1 METRKVLF
9 YFVNREKMSIFAGDF
24 QTLLKT
30 ILKTV
35 YIMSNN
41 IYLKKGL
48 DLPIC
53 GTAAQNTK
61 KVITPD
67 VVAVKPTDFRG
78 LVPRL
83 LVREGDKVLAGTPV
97 LADKMSQNILF
108 ASPVSGTVAEVVR
121 GEKRKLLEVRIKA
134 DEKQEYVDFG
144 VKKVS
149 EMTAAQIKDALLE
162 AGLWPAITQRPYG
175 IIANPAIKPKA
186 IFVSSFSTAPLAANP
201 EYALREDLEH
211 IQTAINALGKLTDGG
226 VHFSLNSENYS
237 GTPFHKVENVIQHTF
252 TGKHPAGNVGV
263 QIHHISPIRK
273 GETVWTV
280 SLLMLAAIGK
290 LFNTGK
296 YDVRRKIAV
305 TGPKAINPA
314 YVEGYPGIAI
324 KDVKEFYDASED
336 LRYVSGD
343 VLTGTNVG
351 ADGFLGFFDNQI
363 TILEEGD
370 KYELL
375 GWAKPCRPKLFSA
388 SRTYF
393 SWLTPK
399 KRYDMDTNLHGGPRA
414 FVVNDVYSKVL
425 PMELYPVHLLKAC
438 LANNIDDMEK
448 FGIYEVL
455 EEDLALCEY
464 VCPSKI
470 YIQQIITDGIAL
482 MLKEMC

>member
-1 METRKVLF
+1 
-9 YFVNREKMSIFAGDF
+9 
-24 QTLLKT
+24 
-30 ILKTV
+30 
-35 YIMSNN
+35 MSNN
-41 IYLKKGL
+41 IYLKQGL
-48 DLPIC
+48 DIPIS
-53 GTAAQNTK
+53 GVAAQNTR
-61 KVITPD
+61 KVIVPD
-67 VVAVKPTDFRG
+67 VVAVKPTDFRS
-78 LVPRL
+78 LVPKL

-134 DEKQEYVDFG
+134 DAEQEYVDFG
-144 VKKVS
+144 VKRVEDLS
-149 EMTAAQIKDALLE
+149 AEQIKEALLA
-162 AGLWPAITQRPYG
+162 AGLWPALTQRPYG
-175 IIANPAIKPKA
+175 IIANPEVKPKA
-186 IFVSSFSTAPLAANP
+186 IFVSAFSTAPLAASP
-201 EYALREDLEH
+201 EFTLKDEIAN
-211 IQTAINALGKLTDGG
+211 IQTAVNALGKLTDGG
-226 VHFSLNSENYS
+226 VHFSLNSANYS
-237 GTPFHKVENVIQHTF
+237 GTPFHKMENVIPHTF

-314 YVEGYPGIAI
+314 YVEGYPGISM
-324 KDVKEFYDASED
+324 KDVKEFYNASEN
-336 LRYVSGD
+336 LRYISGD

-351 ADGFLGFFDNQI
+351 AEGFTGFFDNQI

-375 GWAKPCRPKLFSA
+375 GWAKPCRSKLFSA

-393 SWLTPK
+393 SWLTPNK
-399 KRYDMDTNLHGGPRA
+399 KYDMDTNLHGGPRA
-414 FVVNDVYSKVL
+414 FVVNDVYGKVL
-425 PMELYPVHLLKAC
+425 PMDLYPVYLLKAC
-438 LANNIDDMEK
+438 LANDIDKMEK

>member
-1 METRKVLF
+1 
-9 YFVNREKMSIFAGDF
+9 
-24 QTLLKT
+24 
-30 ILKTV
+30 
-35 YIMSNN
+35 MSNN

-48 DLPIC
+48 DLPIN

-61 KVITPD
+61 KVIVPD
-67 VVAVKPTDFRG
+67 VVAVKPTDFRS
-78 LVPRL
+78 LVPKL

-108 ASPVSGTVAEVVR
+108 TSPVSGTVAEVVR

-134 DEKQEYVDFG
+134 DAEQEYVDFG
-144 VKKVS
+144 VKKVAD
-149 EMTAAQIKDALLE
+149 MTAEQIKEALLA
-162 AGLWPAITQRPYG
+162 AGLWPALTQRPYG
-175 IIANPAIKPKA
+175 IIANPEVKPKA
-186 IFVSSFSTAPLAANP
+186 IFVSAFSTAPLAASP
-201 EYALREDLEH
+201 EYALRDDIEH

-226 VHFSLNSENYS
+226 VHFSLNSANYS

-252 TGKHPAGNVGV
+252 EGKHPAGNVGV

-324 KDVKEFYDASED
+324 KDVAEFYNAAEN

-351 ADGFLGFFDNQI
+351 ANGYLGFFDNQI

-375 GWAKPCRPKLFSA
+375 GWAKPVRCKLFSA

-399 KRYDMDTNLHGGPRA
+399 KKYDMDTNLHGGPRA

-425 PMELYPVHLLKAC
+425 PMNLFPVHLLKAC
-438 LANNIDDMEK
+438 LANDIDGMEK

-455 EEDLALCEY
+455 EEDFALCEY
-464 VCPSKI
+464 VDPSKI

>member
-1 METRKVLF
+1 
-9 YFVNREKMSIFAGDF
+9 
-24 QTLLKT
+24 
-30 ILKTV
+30 
-35 YIMSNN
+35 MSNN

-48 DLPIC
+48 DLPIN
-53 GTAAQNTK
+53 GTATQNTK
-61 KVITPD
+61 KVIVPD
-67 VVAVKPTDFRG
+67 VVAVKPTDFRS
-78 LVPRL
+78 LVPKL

-108 ASPVSGTVAEVVR
+108 TSPVSGTVAEVVR

-134 DEKQEYVDFG
+134 DAEQEYVDFG
-144 VKKVS
+144 VKKVA
-149 EMTAAQIKDALLE
+149 EMTAEQIKEALLA
-162 AGLWPAITQRPYG
+162 AGLWPALTQRPYG
-175 IIANPAIKPKA
+175 IIANPEVKPKA
-186 IFVSSFSTAPLAANP
+186 IFVSAFSTAPLAASP
-201 EYALREDLEH
+201 EYALRDDLEH

-226 VHFSLNSENYS
+226 VHFSLNTVNYS

-252 TGKHPAGNVGV
+252 EGKHPAGNVGV

-324 KDVKEFYDASED
+324 KDVAEFYNASEN
-336 LRYVSGD
+336 LRFVSGD

-351 ADGFLGFFDNQI
+351 ANGYLGFFDNQI

-375 GWAKPCRPKLFSA
+375 GWAKPVRCKLFSA

-393 SWLTPK
+393 SWLTPNK
-399 KRYDMDTNLHGGPRA
+399 KYDMDTNLHGGPRA
-414 FVVNDVYSKVL
+414 FVVNDVYGKVL
-425 PMELYPVHLLKAC
+425 PMNLFPVHLLKAC
-438 LANNIDDMEK
+438 LANDIDGMEK

-464 VCPSKI
+464 VDPSKI

>member
-1 METRKVLF
+1 
-9 YFVNREKMSIFAGDF
+9 
-24 QTLLKT
+24 
-30 ILKTV
+30 
-35 YIMSNN
+35 MSNN

-48 DLPIC
+48 DLPIN
-53 GTAAQNTK
+53 GAATQNTK
-61 KVITPD
+61 KVIVPD
-67 VVAVKPTDFRG
+67 VVAVKPTDFRS
-78 LVPRL
+78 LVPKL

-108 ASPVSGTVAEVVR
+108 TSPVSGTVAEVVR

-134 DEKQEYVDFG
+134 DAEQEYVDYG
-144 VKKVS
+144 VKKVAD
-149 EMTAAQIKDALLE
+149 MTAEQIKEALLA
-162 AGLWPAITQRPYG
+162 AGLWPALTQRPYG
-175 IIANPAIKPKA
+175 IIANPEVKPKA
-186 IFVSSFSTAPLAANP
+186 IFVSAFSTAPLAASP
-201 EYALREDLEH
+201 EYALRDDIEH

-226 VHFSLNSENYS
+226 VHFSLNSANYS
-237 GTPFHKVENVIQHTF
+237 GTPFHRIENVIPHTF

-324 KDVKEFYDASED
+324 KDVAEFYNASEN
-336 LRYVSGD
+336 LRFVSGD

-351 ADGFLGFFDNQI
+351 ANGYLGFFDNQI

-375 GWAKPCRPKLFSA
+375 GWAKPVRCKLFSA

-399 KRYDMDTNLHGGPRA
+399 KKYDMDTNLHGGPRA
-414 FVVNDVYSKVL
+414 FVVNDVYGKVL
-425 PMELYPVHLLKAC
+425 PMNLFPVHLLKAC
-438 LANNIDDMEK
+438 LANDIDGMEK

-464 VCPSKI
+464 VDPSKI

>member
-1 METRKVLF
+1 
-9 YFVNREKMSIFAGDF
+9 
-24 QTLLKT
+24 
-30 ILKTV
+30 
-35 YIMSNN
+35 MSNN
-41 IYLKKGL
+41 IYLKQGL
-48 DLPIC
+48 DIPIS
-53 GTAAQNTK
+53 GVAAQNTR
-61 KVITPD
+61 KVIVPD
-67 VVAVKPTDFRG
+67 VVAVKPTDFRS
-78 LVPRL
+78 LVPKL

-134 DEKQEYVDFG
+134 DAEQEYVDFG
-144 VKKVS
+144 VKRVEDLS
-149 EMTAAQIKDALLE
+149 AEQIKEALLA
-162 AGLWPAITQRPYG
+162 AGLWPALTQRPYG
-175 IIANPAIKPKA
+175 IIANPEVKPKA
-186 IFVSSFSTAPLAANP
+186 IFVSAFSTAPLAASP
-201 EYALREDLEH
+201 EFTLKDEIAN
-211 IQTAINALGKLTDGG
+211 IQTAVNALGKLTDGG
-226 VHFSLNSENYS
+226 VHFSLNSANYS
-237 GTPFHKVENVIQHTF
+237 GTPFHKMENVIPHTF

-305 TGPKAINPA
+305 TGPKAVNPA
-314 YVEGYPGIAI
+314 YVEGYPGISM
-324 KDVKEFYDASED
+324 KDIKEFYETPEN
-336 LRYVSGD
+336 LRFISGD
-343 VLTGTNVG
+343 VLTGTNIG
-351 ADGFLGFFDNQI
+351 AEGYLGFFDNQV
-363 TILEEGD
+363 TILEEGN

-375 GWAKPCRPKLFSA
+375 GWAKPFRPSQFSS

-399 KRYDMDTNLHGGPRA
+399 KTYDMDTNLHGGPRA
-414 FVVNDVYSKVL
+414 FVLNDVYSKVL
-425 PMELYPVHLLKAC
+425 PMELYPVYLLKAC
-438 LANNIDDMEK
+438 LANDIDKMEK

-455 EEDLALCEY
+455 EEDFALCEY

-470 YIQQIITDGIAL
+470 DIQQIITDGIAL

>member
-1 METRKVLF
+1 MKF
-9 YFVNREKMSIFAGDF
+9 
-24 QTLLKT
+24 

-48 DLPIC
+48 DLPIN
-53 GTAAQNTK
+53 GKAAQNTR
-61 KVITPD
+61 KVIVPD

-78 LVPRL
+78 LVPKL

-144 VKKVS
+144 AKKVS
-149 EMTAAQIKDALLE
+149 SLSAEQIKESLLA
-162 AGLWPAITQRPYG
+162 AGLWPALTQRPYG
-175 IIANPAIKPKA
+175 IIANPETKPKA
-186 IFVSSFSTAPLAANP
+186 IFVSAFSTAPLAADT
-201 EYALREDLEH
+201 EYALNEQIAH
-211 IQTAINALGKLTDGG
+211 VQTAVDALGKLAGCK
-226 VHFSLNSENYS
+226 VHVCVNAVNASA
-237 GTPFHKVENVIQHTF
+237 TPFGKLQNVVLHSVS
-252 TGKHPAGNVGV
+252 GKHPAGNVGV
-263 QIHHISPIRK
+263 QIHHISPVQK
-273 GETVWTV
+273 GEIVWTV
-280 SLLMLAAIGK
+280 SPVMLAAIGK

-314 YVEGYPGIAI
+314 YVEGYPGISM
-324 KDVKEFYDASED
+324 KDVKEFYNASEN
-336 LRYVSGD
+336 LRYISGD

-351 ADGFLGFFDNQI
+351 AEGFTGFFDNQI

-375 GWAKPCRPKLFSA
+375 GWAKPCRSKLFSA

-393 SWLTPK
+393 SWLTPNK
-399 KRYDMDTNLHGGPRA
+399 KYDMDTNLHGGPRA
-414 FVVNDVYSKVL
+414 FVVNDVYGKVL
-425 PMELYPVHLLKAC
+425 PMDLYPVYLLKAC
-438 LANNIDDMEK
+438 LANDIDKMEK

>member
-1 METRKVLF
+1 
-9 YFVNREKMSIFAGDF
+9 
-24 QTLLKT
+24 
-30 ILKTV
+30 
-35 YIMSNN
+35 MSNN

-48 DLPIC
+48 YLPIS
-53 GTAAQNTK
+53 GAAAQNTK
-61 KVITPD
+61 KVIVPD
-67 VVAVKPTDFRG
+67 VVAVKPTDFRS
-78 LVPRL
+78 LVPKL

-144 VKKVS
+144 VKKVA
-149 EMTAAQIKDALLE
+149 EMSAEQIKTALLE
-162 AGLWPAITQRPYG
+162 AGLWPALTQRPYG
-175 IIANPAIKPKA
+175 IIANPEVKPKA
-186 IFVSSFSTAPLAANP
+186 IFVSAFSTAPLAANP
-201 EYALREDLEH
+201 EFALREDLEH
-211 IQTAINALGKLTDGG
+211 IQTAVNALNKLTDGG

-296 YDVRRKIAV
+296 YDLKRKVAV

-314 YVEGYPGIAI
+314 YVEAYPGMAI
-324 KDVKEFYDASED
+324 KDVQEFYNASEN
-336 LRYVSGD
+336 LRFVSGD
-343 VLTGTNVG
+343 VLTGKNVG
-351 ADGFLGFFDNQI
+351 ADGFLGFFDNQV

-370 KYELL
+370 KYELF
-375 GWAKPCRPKLFSA
+375 GWAKPFRTSLFSA

-393 SWLTPK
+393 SWLTPNK
-399 KRYDMDTNLHGGPRA
+399 KYDMDTNLHGGPRA
-414 FVVNDVYSKVL
+414 FVVNDTYSKVL
-425 PMELYPVHLLKAC
+425 PMDLYPVYLLKAC
-438 LANNIDDMEK
+438 LANDIDKMEK

-455 EEDLALCEY
+455 EEDFALCEY

>member
-1 METRKVLF
+1 
-9 YFVNREKMSIFAGDF
+9 
-24 QTLLKT
+24 
-30 ILKTV
+30 
-35 YIMSNN
+35 MSNN
-41 IYLKKGL
+41 IYLKQGL
-48 DLPIC
+48 DLPIS
-53 GTAAQNTK
+53 GKAAQTTK
-61 KVITPD
+61 KVIIPD

-78 LVPRL
+78 LVPKL

-134 DEKQEYVDFG
+134 DAQQEYVDYG
-144 VKKVS
+144 MKKPAA
-149 EMTAAQIKDALLE
+149 MTAEQIKEALLE
-162 AGLWPAITQRPYG
+162 SGLWPAITQRPYG
-175 IIANPAIKPKA
+175 IIANPEVKPKA
-186 IFVSSFSTAPLAANP
+186 IFVSAFNTAPLAADT
-201 EYALREDLEH
+201 EYALGSDIKF
-211 IQTAINALGKLTDGG
+211 IQTAVDALAKLTDGG
-226 VHFSLNSENYS
+226 VHLCLNAKNSS
-237 GTPFHKVENVIQHTF
+237 ASPFHKLENVILHTVE
-252 TGKHPAGNVGV
+252 GKHPAGNVGV
-263 QIHHISPIRK
+263 QIHHISPIQK

-280 SLLMLAAIGK
+280 SPLMLAAIGK
-290 LFNTGK
+290 LFETGK

-305 TGPKAINPA
+305 TGPKVNAPA
-314 YVEGYPGIAI
+314 YVDGYPGIAI
-324 KDVKEFYDASED
+324 KDLSEFYNASEN

-351 ADGFLGFFDNQI
+351 ADGFLGFFDNQV
-363 TILEEGD
+363 TVLEEGN

-375 GWAKPCRPKLFSA
+375 GWAKPVRCSQFSA

-393 SWLTPK
+393 SWLTPNK
-399 KRYDMDTNLHGGPRA
+399 KYDMDTNLHGGPRA
-414 FVVNDVYSKVL
+414 FVVNDVYGKVL
-425 PMELYPVHLLKAC
+425 PMDLYPVYLLKAC
-438 LANNIDDMEK
+438 LAQDIDKMEK

>member
-1 METRKVLF
+1 
-9 YFVNREKMSIFAGDF
+9 
-24 QTLLKT
+24 
-30 ILKTV
+30 
-35 YIMSNN
+35 MSNN

-48 DLPIC
+48 NLPIN
-53 GTAAQNTK
+53 GTAAQNTS
-61 KVITPD
+61 KVIVPD

-78 LVPRL
+78 LVPKL

-134 DEKQEYVDFG
+134 DAQQEYVDFG
-144 VKKVS
+144 VKKVA
-149 EMTAAQIKDALLE
+149 EMTAEQIKEALLA
-162 AGLWPAITQRPYG
+162 AGLWPALTQRPYG
-175 IIANPAIKPKA
+175 IIANPEVKPKA
-186 IFVSSFSTAPLAANP
+186 IFVSAFTTAPLAADP
-201 EYALREDLEH
+201 EFALKEDLEH

-226 VHFSLNSENYS
+226 VHFSLNADNYS
-237 GTPFHKVENVIQHTF
+237 GTPFHRVENVIQHTF
-252 TGKHPAGNVGV
+252 QGKHPAGNVGV

-280 SLLMLAAIGK
+280 SLVMLAAIGK

-296 YDVRRKIAV
+296 YDLRRKIAV

-314 YVEGYPGIAI
+314 YVEGYPGIAV
-324 KDVKEFYDASED
+324 KDVAEFYNPQEN
-336 LRYVSGD
+336 LRFISGD
-343 VLTGTNVG
+343 VLTGKNIG
-351 ADGFLGFFDNQI
+351 AEGFLGFFDNQI
-363 TILEEGD
+363 SILEEGD

-375 GWAKPCRPKLFSA
+375 GWAKPVRCGLFSN

-393 SWLTPK
+393 SGLTPK
-399 KRYDMDTNLHGGPRA
+399 KKYDMDTNLHGGPRA
-414 FVVNDVYSKVL
+414 FVVNDVYGKVL
-425 PMELYPVHLLKAC
+425 PMDLFPVHLLKAC
-438 LANNIDDMEK
+438 LAKDIDGMEK

-455 EEDLALCEY
+455 EEDFALCEY
-464 VCPSKI
+464 VDPSKI

>member
-1 METRKVLF
+1 
-9 YFVNREKMSIFAGDF
+9 
-24 QTLLKT
+24 
-30 ILKTV
+30 
-35 YIMSNN
+35 MSNN

-48 DLPIC
+48 DLPIN
-53 GTAAQNTK
+53 GTATQNTK
-61 KVITPD
+61 KVIVPD
-67 VVAVKPTDFRG
+67 VVSVKPTDFRS
-78 LVPRL
+78 LVPKL

-134 DEKQEYVDFG
+134 DAEQEYVDYG
-144 VKKVS
+144 VKNVAD
-149 EMTAAQIKDALLE
+149 MTAEQIKEALLA
-162 AGLWPAITQRPYG
+162 AGLWPALTQRPYG
-175 IIANPAIKPKA
+175 IIANPEVKPKA
-186 IFVSSFSTAPLAANP
+186 IFVSAFSTAPLAASP
-201 EYALREDLEH
+201 EYALRDDFEH

-226 VHFSLNSENYS
+226 VHFSLNSANYA
-237 GTPFHKVENVIQHTF
+237 GTPFHKIENVIQHTF

-263 QIHHISPIRK
+263 QIHHISPVRK

-324 KDVKEFYDASED
+324 KDVAEFYNASEN
-336 LRYVSGD
+336 LRFVSGD

-351 ADGFLGFFDNQI
+351 ADGYLGFFDNQI

-375 GWAKPCRPKLFSA
+375 GWAKPVRCKLFSA

-399 KRYDMDTNLHGGPRA
+399 KKYDMDTNLHGGPRA
-414 FVVNDVYSKVL
+414 FVLNDVYTKVL
-425 PMELYPVHLLKAC
+425 PMDLYPVHLLKAC

-448 FGIYEVL
+448 YGIYEVL

-464 VCPSKI
+464 VDPSKI

>member
-1 METRKVLF
+1 
-9 YFVNREKMSIFAGDF
+9 
-24 QTLLKT
+24 
-30 ILKTV
+30 
-35 YIMSNN
+35 MSNN

-48 DLPIC
+48 DLPIS
-53 GTAAQNTK
+53 GEAAQTVK
-61 KVITPD
+61 KVIVPD
-67 VVAVKPTDFRG
+67 VVAIKPTDFRN
-78 LVPRL
+78 LVPKL

-134 DEKQEYVDFG
+134 DAEVEYVDFG
-144 VKKVS
+144 AKKVEDLS
-149 EMTAAQIKDALLE
+149 AEQIKEALLA
-162 AGLWPAITQRPYG
+162 AGLWPALTQRPYG
-175 IIANPAIKPKA
+175 IIANPETKPKA
-186 IFVSSFSTAPLAANP
+186 IFVSAFSTAPLAADT
-201 EYALREDLEH
+201 EYALNEQIAH
-211 IQTAINALGKLTDGG
+211 VQTAVDALGKLAGCK
-226 VHFSLNSENYS
+226 VHVCVNAVNASA
-237 GTPFHKVENVIQHTF
+237 TPFGKLQNVVLHSVS
-252 TGKHPAGNVGV
+252 GKHPAGNVGV
-263 QIHHISPIRK
+263 QIHHISPVQK
-273 GETVWTV
+273 GEIVWTV
-280 SLLMLAAIGK
+280 SPVMLAAIGK

-314 YVEGYPGIAI
+314 YVEGYPGISM
-324 KDVKEFYDASED
+324 KDVKEFYNASEN
-336 LRYVSGD
+336 LRYISGD

-351 ADGFLGFFDNQI
+351 AEGFTGFFDNQI

-375 GWAKPCRPKLFSA
+375 GWAKPCRSKLFSA

-393 SWLTPK
+393 SWLTPNK
-399 KRYDMDTNLHGGPRA
+399 KYDMDTNLHGGPRA
-414 FVVNDVYSKVL
+414 FVVNDVYGKVL
-425 PMELYPVHLLKAC
+425 PMDLYPVYLLKAC
-438 LANNIDDMEK
+438 LANDIDKMEK

>member
-1 METRKVLF
+1 
-9 YFVNREKMSIFAGDF
+9 
-24 QTLLKT
+24 
-30 ILKTV
+30 
-35 YIMSNN
+35 MSNN

-48 DLPIC
+48 DLPIN
-53 GTAAQNTK
+53 GTATQNTK
-61 KVITPD
+61 KVIVPD
-67 VVAVKPTDFRG
+67 VVSVKPTDFRS
-78 LVPRL
+78 LVPKL

-134 DEKQEYVDFG
+134 DAEQEYVDYG
-144 VKKVS
+144 VKKVAD
-149 EMTAAQIKDALLE
+149 MTAEQIKEALLA
-162 AGLWPAITQRPYG
+162 AGLWPALTQRPYG
-175 IIANPAIKPKA
+175 IIANPEVKPKA
-186 IFVSSFSTAPLAANP
+186 IFVSAFSTAPLAASP
-201 EYALREDLEH
+201 EYALRDDFEH

-226 VHFSLNSENYS
+226 VHFSLNSANYA
-237 GTPFHKVENVIQHTF
+237 GTPFHKIENVIQHTF

-324 KDVKEFYDASED
+324 KDVAEFYNASEN
-336 LRYVSGD
+336 LRFVSGD

-351 ADGFLGFFDNQI
+351 ADGYLGFFDNQI

-375 GWAKPCRPKLFSA
+375 GWAKPVRCKLFSA

-399 KRYDMDTNLHGGPRA
+399 KKYDMDTNLHGGPRA
-414 FVVNDVYSKVL
+414 FVLNDVYTKVL
-425 PMELYPVHLLKAC
+425 PMDLYPVHLLKAC

-464 VCPSKI
+464 VDPSKI

>member
-1 METRKVLF
+1 
-9 YFVNREKMSIFAGDF
+9 
-24 QTLLKT
+24 
-30 ILKTV
+30 
-35 YIMSNN
+35 MSNN

-48 DLPIC
+48 DLPIK
-53 GTAAQNTK
+53 GAAAQSTK
-61 KVITPD
+61 KVIVPD

-78 LVPRL
+78 LVPKL
-83 LVREGDKVLAGTPV
+83 LVREGDKVLAGSPV

-108 ASPVSGTVAEVVR
+108 TSPVSGTVTEVVR

-134 DEKQEYVDFG
+134 DADQEYVDFG
-144 VKKVS
+144 VKKVADLS
-149 EMTAAQIKDALLE
+149 AEQIREALLE

-175 IIANPAIKPKA
+175 IIANPETKPKA
-186 IFVSSFSTAPLAANP
+186 IFVSAFSTAPLAANI
-201 EYALREDLEH
+201 EYALNGQLAN
-211 IQTAINALGKLTDGG
+211 IQTAVDALAKLAGCPVHVGVNEANASADQFSKLR
-226 VHFSLNSENYS
+226 
-237 GTPFHKVENVIQHTF
+237 NVVLHSVA
-252 TGKHPAGNVGV
+252 GKHPAGNVGV

-273 GETVWTV
+273 GEIVWTV
-280 SLLMLAAIGK
+280 SPVMLAAIGK

-305 TGPKAINPA
+305 TGPKAINPS
-314 YVEGYPGIAI
+314 YVEGYPGLAVRDF
-324 KDVKEFYDASED
+324 KDFYDASEN

-343 VLTGTNVG
+343 VLTGANVG
-351 ADGFLGFFDNQI
+351 AEGFIGFFDNQL

-375 GWAKPCRPKLFSA
+375 GWAKPFRCKLFSA

-399 KRYDMDTNLHGGPRA
+399 KEYDMDTNLHGGPRA
-414 FVVNDVYSKVL
+414 FVVNDVYGKVL
-425 PMELYPVHLLKAC
+425 PMDLYPVHLLKAC
-438 LANNIDDMEK
+438 LANDIDNMEK
-448 FGIYEVL
+448 FGIYEVI

>member
-1 METRKVLF
+1 
-9 YFVNREKMSIFAGDF
+9 
-24 QTLLKT
+24 
-30 ILKTV
+30 
-35 YIMSNN
+35 MSNN

-48 DLPIC
+48 DLPIS
-53 GTAAQNTK
+53 GVAAQTTK
-61 KVITPD
+61 KVIVPD

-78 LVPRL
+78 LVPKL

-134 DEKQEYVDFG
+134 DETQEYVDFG
-144 VKKVS
+144 VKKVE
-149 EMTAAQIKDALLE
+149 EMTAEQIKAALLE
-162 AGLWPAITQRPYG
+162 AGLWPALTQRPYG
-175 IIANPAIKPKA
+175 IVANPEVKPKA
-186 IFVSSFSTAPLAANP
+186 IFVSAFSTAPLAANA
-201 EYALREDLEH
+201 EYVLGAELEH

-226 VHFSLNSENYS
+226 VHLSLNSENYS
-237 GTPFHKVENVIQHTF
+237 GTPFHKLENVIQHTF

-305 TGPKAINPA
+305 TGPKAENPA
-314 YVEGYPGIAI
+314 YVDGFPGISMKEL
-324 KDVKEFYDASED
+324 KDFYASAEN
-336 LRYVSGD
+336 LRFVSGD

-351 ADGFLGFFDNQI
+351 AEGFLGFADNQV
-363 TILEEGD
+363 TILEEGN
-370 KYELL
+370 KYELF
-375 GWAKPCRPKLFSA
+375 GWAKPFRTSQFSA

-393 SWLTPK
+393 SWLTPNK
-399 KRYDMDTNLHGGPRA
+399 KYDMDTNLHGGPRA
-414 FVVNDVYSKVL
+414 FVVNDTYSKVL

-438 LANNIDDMEK
+438 LANDIDKMEK
-448 FGIYEVL
+448 FGIYEVI